1 MPDPGELRTVKTPCY
16 RCKRLGVACIVRKTI
31 LGRPSPEGSSTAASD
46 PPPTRT
52 GDMGSRIII
61 ELPSRMVAPNQ
72 SYTVQNE
79 AYVANSFAI
88 PRTGMYSTN
97 DLRPG
102 QGITKGWDGKT
113 LLIHTPQS
121 TETVIIIRALDALQR
136 EKVEGEWFRHLPA
149 RVGHTRALDL
159 SIEALVAACAYARDV
174 PKLTSGH
181 CYQTLALALRAVQ
194 ANMDQ
199 SHRELSDDLFASA
212 ALLAPFEGVLK
223 KHGVP
228 TCLHV
233 EGLAAILMTRPPRY
247 PVTELAREIFDFY
260 ACDSAIMACIQG
272 APSPFESVSQEYY
285 VNNRIG
291 CSDGDRAQLK
301 ALGSELFVRI
311 PRLVGLVRALRS
323 YPSPQN
329 QLLRDAFSLSKS
341 LLRLQDPQ
349 AEGRLLSNISCYPS
363 DQDITSSLSQNLHFA
378 SVEEFEALA
387 YYWQNRLTLLRLEQR
402 LYELVASGNRQANND
417 TDDSRNSFLRGFG
430 PKTNEVHRL
439 VKNILMCETYA
450 RTLSLRKHGRL
461 LSYAMV
467 IVWGVMMDMPM
478 TFAHSKDSEGAE
490 PLTALLLRNANT
502 ALSAKPHLTS
512 EDMDMAAEIFKD
524 SRQLFQLWHARSEMA
539 ILSEPGIEVAV
550 IVNGQR
556 LEEYDD
562 DEEPRPKTVTKYI
575 EAQSG
580 TEFAIATS
588 FKPPFPTQCDIK
600 TCLYID
606 GKIMESWRCKHHQL
620 LGKTFLKDYIY
631 SQQHRCQ

>member
-301 ALGSELFVRI
+301 ALGSELF
-311 PRLVGLVRALRS
+311 
-323 YPSPQN
+323 
-329 QLLRDAFSLSKS
+329 
-341 LLRLQDPQ
+341 
-349 AEGRLLSNISCYPS
+349 
-363 DQDITSSLSQNLHFA
+363 
-378 SVEEFEALA
+378 
-387 YYWQNRLTLLRLEQR
+387 
-402 LYELVASGNRQANND
+402 
-417 TDDSRNSFLRGFG
+417 
-430 PKTNEVHRL
+430 
-439 VKNILMCETYA
+439 
-450 RTLSLRKHGRL
+450 
-461 LSYAMV
+461 
-467 IVWGVMMDMPM
+467 
-478 TFAHSKDSEGAE
+478 
-490 PLTALLLRNANT
+490 
-502 ALSAKPHLTS
+502 
-512 EDMDMAAEIFKD
+512 
-524 SRQLFQLWHARSEMA
+524 
-539 ILSEPGIEVAV
+539 
-550 IVNGQR
+550 
-556 LEEYDD
+556 
-562 DEEPRPKTVTKYI
+562 
-575 EAQSG
+575 
-580 TEFAIATS
+580 
-588 FKPPFPTQCDIK
+588 
-600 TCLYID
+600 
-606 GKIMESWRCKHHQL
+606 
-620 LGKTFLKDYIY
+620 
-631 SQQHRCQ
+631 